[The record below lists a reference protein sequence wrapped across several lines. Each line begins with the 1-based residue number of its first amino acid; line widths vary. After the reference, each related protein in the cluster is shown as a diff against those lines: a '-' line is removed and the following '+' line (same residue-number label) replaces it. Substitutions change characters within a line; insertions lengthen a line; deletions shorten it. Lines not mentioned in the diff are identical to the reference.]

1 MQQEVNY
8 EQTEDDFGYDG
19 ELPYFFS
26 PSITKKRTINGK
38 TYIIRSY
45 FAGKKDFQ
53 ETITQL
59 AVRQAHKDVR

>member
-1 MQQEVNY
+1 MQQELNY
-8 EQTEDDFGYDG
+8 EQTIDEYDG

-26 PSITKKRTINGK
+26 PSITKKRTIGKK

-53 ETITQL
+53 ETIKQL
-59 AVRQAHKDVR
+59 AVKQAYNDVR

>member
-1 MQQEVNY
+1 MQQKLNY
-8 EQTEDDFGYDG
+8 EESIDEFEG

-26 PSITKKRTINGK
+26 PSITKRRMVNGK

-53 ETITQL
+53 ETIKQL
-59 AVRQAHKDVR
+59 AIKQAYKDVR

>member
-1 MQQEVNY
+1 MQQELNY
-8 EQTEDDFGYDG
+8 EETIDEFED

-45 FAGKKDFQ
+45 FVGKKDFQ
-53 ETITQL
+53 ETIKQL
-59 AVRQAHKDVR
+59 AIKQAYKDVR

>member
-1 MQQEVNY
+1 MQQELNY
-8 EQTEDDFGYDG
+8 EETIDEFEG

-26 PSITKKRTINGK
+26 ASITKKRTIKGK

-53 ETITQL
+53 ETIKQL
-59 AVRQAHKDVR
+59 AIKQAYNNVR